1 MVVLVEVLDV
11 ELLGVVVGVLVVEL
25 VVVLLVVVDDE
36 VLVDRP
42 GQSGQLSKA
51 WLALMHAESRS

>member
-1 MVVLVEVLDV
+1 VLVV
-11 ELLGVVVGVLVVEL
+11 ELVVEL